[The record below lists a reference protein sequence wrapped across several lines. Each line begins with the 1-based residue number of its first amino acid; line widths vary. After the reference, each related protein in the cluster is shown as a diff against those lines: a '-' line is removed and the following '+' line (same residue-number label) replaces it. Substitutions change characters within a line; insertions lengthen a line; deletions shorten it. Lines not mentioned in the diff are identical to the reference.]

1 MTRPLLLLTL
11 LVACSSSGPAP
22 TTPAPSPPVPSPPP
36 SLARAYERPCE
47 ESVFGTLGAHWR
59 DRSLV
64 VGPIAFVGLPAGAA
78 EGSLGVHGTRAYPQ
92 KVLAV
97 VDRGGPVTVSV
108 APEARAFAGLLYDP
122 HRFPDGRVGLASTD
136 VGVTFH
142 PCGGDQRR
150 TQFNGGILVLRPG
163 CVVLDVS
170 WPDGHRRVPI
180 PFAGASCE

>member
-64 VGPIAFVGLPAGAA
+64 VGPSAFVGLP
-78 EGSLGVHGTRAYPQ
+78 
-92 KVLAV
+92 
-97 VDRGGPVTVSV
+97 
-108 APEARAFAGLLYDP
+108 YDP